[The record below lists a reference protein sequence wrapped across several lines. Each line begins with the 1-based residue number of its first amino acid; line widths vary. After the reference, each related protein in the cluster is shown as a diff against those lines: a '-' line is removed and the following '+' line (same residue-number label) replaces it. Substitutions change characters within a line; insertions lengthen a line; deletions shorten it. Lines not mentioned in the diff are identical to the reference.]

1 MAKQFSSIKPGHRAF
16 IAEQRIFF
24 AATAAG
30 TGRVNVSPRG
40 TDLFRVL
47 DEVTVAW
54 VDLTG
59 SGSETAAH
67 LLADGRL
74 TVMFC
79 GFAGAPL
86 ILRLYGSG
94 HSLMRGGAGYAALL
108 ANAFDGTDPP
118 GARQIVVLD
127 VDLVQTSCGFGVPLF
142 SYEGERDTLGRW
154 ARAKGEAGMA
164 AYRREK
170 NASSMDGMPT
180 GLVEGT
186 LTASGGRTG

>member
-1 MAKQFSSIKPGHRAF
+1 MAKQFPSIEPGHRAF
-16 IAEQRIFF
+16 IAQQRIFF

-47 DEVTVAW
+47 DEVTVTW
-54 VDLTG
+54 IDLTG

-79 GFAGAPL
+79 GFEGAPL
-86 ILRLYGSG
+86 ILRLYGVG
-94 HSLMRGGAGYAALL
+94 HSLVRGGAGYAALSD
-108 ANAFDGTDPP
+108 AFDGIDPP

-142 SYEGERDTLGRW
+142 SYEGERDTLARW
-154 ARAKGEAGMA
+154 AMTKGEAGMA

-180 GLVEGT
+180 GLAGET